1 MSSNPLFDIIVGV
14 YRTSKTVTID
24 RISDLLLHGPNYYS
38 EWWISLLRESP
49 EHLVIET
56 GLMIFILWI
65 IFVRRTVDPSKT
77 SKNPK
82 LTKKEEQWLVDT
94 WQPDPLVPKLTS
106 KQQRIVDSSW
116 VRRPSSIHHS
126 SPYCL
131 SILYLGDRERRR
143 QPPAHKRSVRACAEP
158 RFVRFPWIE
167 LRCSNQR
174 YREGSS

>member
-49 EHLVIET
+49 EHLIIET

-65 IFVRRTVDPSKT
+65 IFIRRTVDPSKT

-116 VRRPSSIHHS
+116 VRGSTSMHCI

-131 SILYLGDRERRR
+131 SILHLGDRKRRR
-143 QPPAHKRSVRACAEP
+143 QSPAHKRSVCACAEP
-158 RFVRFPWIE
+158 HFIRFSGVE
-167 LRCSNQR
+167 LRPSNQR
-174 YREGSS
+174 RCEGSS